1 MSEFYH
7 LNSLHLNYL
16 TPLLKWR
23 VMDLE
28 SLRKE
33 CLRVPKYKN
42 FNRIIRNLEKKK
54 ILEGYRDPFSRKKFI
69 YLSSFGEGQLS
80 LKENPTALSK
90 DTLIHDIRVSEIARG
105 LLSRGWVDEVEL
117 EHQIHDKRNFKME
130 YKVIPDAILH
140 LEKRGHKYCLA
151 LELELTRKNNQR
163 LVEKVRQYEAS
174 SYYNYIV
181 YLFPSS
187 SLMQKYMEVITD
199 KLGAE
204 ALNRLMFFYHENI
217 SNEANNFEEIRGV
230 FAGKQVQFKDVF
242 LANRT
247 GVE

>member
-1 MSEFYH
+1 MSEFFH

-42 FNRIIRNLEKKK
+42 FNRIIRNLEKKN

-69 YLSSFGEGQLS
+69 YLSSKGEQQLS

-90 DTLIHDIRVSEIARG
+90 DTLIHDIRVSEIARE
-105 LLSRGWVDEVEL
+105 LLSREWVDDVEL
-117 EHQIHDKRNFKME
+117 EHQIHDKRNFKMD

-140 LEKRGHKYCLA
+140 LEKRGHKYRLA

-163 LVEKVRQYEAS
+163 LVEKIRQYKAS
-174 SYYNYIV
+174 NYYDYII
-181 YLFPSS
+181 YIFPNSH
-187 SLMQKYMEVITD
+187 LMERYSDVIKE
-199 KLGAE
+199 KLGTD
-204 ALNRLMFFYHENI
+204 ALKRIMFFYHENI
-217 SNEANNFEEIRGV
+217 SGDALNLDAIHGV
-230 FAGKQVQFKDVF
+230 FSGKQVQFRDVF

-247 GVE
+247 EVE

>member
-1 MSEFYH
+1 MSEIFH

-42 FNRIIRNLEKKK
+42 FNRIIRNLEKKN

-105 LLSRGWVDEVEL
+105 LISRGWVDDVEL

-130 YKVIPDAILH
+130 FKVIPDAILH
-140 LEKRGHKYCLA
+140 LEKRGHKYRLA

-163 LVEKVRQYEAS
+163 LVEKVKQYEAS
-174 SYYNYIV
+174 IYYNYVLYI
-181 YLFPSS
+181 FPSS
-187 SLMQKYMEVITD
+187 SLMEKYIEVITD
-199 KLGAE
+199 KLGVD
-204 ALNRLMFFYHENI
+204 ALKRIMFFCHQNI
-217 SNEANNFEEIRGV
+217 SSDADNFEAIDGI
-230 FAGKQVQFKDVF
+230 FAGKEVQFKDVF

>member
-1 MSEFYH
+1 MSDFYH

-42 FNRIIRNLEKKK
+42 FYRIIRSLEKKN

-90 DTLIHDIRVSEIARG
+90 DTLIHDIRVSQIARG

-117 EHQIHDKRNFKME
+117 EHQIHDKRNFKVE

-140 LEKRGHKYCLA
+140 LEKRGHKYQLA

-163 LVEKVRQYEAS
+163 LIEKVRQYSAS
-174 SYYNYIV
+174 SYYSYVI
-181 YLFPSS
+181 YLFPSP

-199 KLGAE
+199 KLGTE
-204 ALNRLMFFYHENI
+204 VLNRIMFFCHENI
-217 SNEANNFEEIRGV
+217 SSEADSFEGISGM
-230 FAGKQVQFKDVF
+230 FAGKKVQFKDVF
-242 LANRT
+242 LANRK